1 MHQAVPLQ
9 RRLPGKLL
17 RHDQQLEV
25 PFAAATNVASVRRTV
40 VANLQPD
47 GVKRIL
53 HHGADSFN
61 PVTASSGA
69 RHVRVSTPAR
79 CPRCSHRAW
88 PMVSATIAM
97 GSPMNLK

>member
-1 MHQAVPLQ
+1 MYQPVPLQ

-88 PMVSATIAM
+88 PIARAASAMVRPKT
-97 GSPMNLK
+97 LK